1 MFCKNCGTE
10 IKQGDAFCGACG
22 TKVEEPVVKEPV
34 QQRPKK
40 EPIKIPKKSLMI
52 GGVVLLVLIVAI
64 TTISVITSQVSLK
77 KYIAEELTFEG
88 VNGYGYIGYEYID
101 YDGLENALFG
111 KGDVTED
118 DLKGMSQEEIFG
130 FIFGGADVND
140 HIDVT
145 VSENARNRSLSNGDI
160 VTVTIVADYESI
172 NNLPGI
178 KKKLVGKDKIT
189 IEYTVEGLKEATK
202 VNVFEV
208 ISKVY
213 VDKTKNSVSVDL
225 NQQIQHDNF
234 SIQAALYDGYYNA
247 VNIEV
252 SYPSVE
258 QVGETD
264 YINLSISLSS
274 SNYNS
279 DTNKVALSIDIDP
292 TKYIGSGIV
301 FEPASMEFDANTVD
315 YAKSLSSLSSNSLSL
330 LKSAALGTKV
340 DEGYELSTAL
350 FIVNPNRDN
359 GYYAISYLFKGTN
372 GYQVVYFDNNS
383 LVVDGNGDLC
393 YSDKL
398 TGTAITEYVLF
409 SGRQNRVFESIDS
422 YKAYLGEGYTF
433 ETITL

>member
-1 MFCKNCGTE
+1 MFCNNCGAE

-40 EPIKIPKKSLMI
+40 EPIKIPKKALMI

-111 KGDVTED
+111 EGDVTED

-140 HIDVT
+140 YIDVN

-160 VTVTIVADYESI
+160 VTVTIVVDYESI
-172 NNLPGI
+172 NKLPGI
-178 KKKLVGKDKIT
+178 KKKLVGKDEIT
-189 IEYTVEGLKEATK
+189 IEYIVEGLKEATK
-202 VNVFEV
+202 VNVFET
-208 ISKVY
+208 IFKVY
-213 VDKTKNSVSVDL
+213 ADKTKDSITVDL
-225 NQQIQHDNF
+225 NQEVQYFDYTMKA
-234 SIQAALYDGYYNA
+234 SLYNGYNSA
-247 VNIEV
+247 VEIEI
-252 SYPSVE
+252 SYYPTE
-258 QVGETD
+258 KAGETD
-264 YINLSISLSS
+264 YIDLSIPLSN

-279 DTNKVALSIDIDP
+279 DTNKVTLNIDIDP
-292 TKYIGSGIV
+292 AKYASRGIV
-301 FEPASMEFDANTVD
+301 FEPASMEFDANIVD
-315 YAKSLSSLSSNSLSL
+315 YAKSLSSLSVNSLNL
-330 LKSAALGTKV
+330 LKSAALETKV
-340 DEGYELSTAL
+340 DEGYELATAL

-359 GYYAISYLFKGTN
+359 GYYAVSYLFKGAN
-372 GYQVVYFDNNS
+372 GYQVVYFENNS
-383 LVVDGNGDLC
+383 LIVDGSGDLC

-398 TGTAITEYVLF
+398 TGTAITEYKLF
-409 SGRQNRVFESIDS
+409 SGRQNRVFESVDS